1 MKGCVCPGDILT
13 YECTVMGE
21 AASATVWTGSA
32 LVNDCDDIILL
43 HDSRSYNGSGIYCNN
58 GTIVARILYAE
69 GNNYTSQLNITVTP
83 DTVGKNI
90 RCFYVNVPQ
99 TMLVF
104 SSIIP
109 TITGLSL
116 S

>member
-1 MKGCVCPGDILT
+1 MNGCVCPGDILT
-13 YECTVMGE
+13 YECSVMGGIS
-21 AASATVWTGSA
+21 SATIWTGSA

-43 HDSRSYNGSGIYCNN
+43 HSRSYNGSGIYCSN
-58 GTIVARILYAE
+58 GTIVARILDAE
-69 GNNYTSQLNITVTP
+69 GNNYTSQLNVTVTP

-109 TITGLSL
+109 AVTGLPL
-116 S
+116 T